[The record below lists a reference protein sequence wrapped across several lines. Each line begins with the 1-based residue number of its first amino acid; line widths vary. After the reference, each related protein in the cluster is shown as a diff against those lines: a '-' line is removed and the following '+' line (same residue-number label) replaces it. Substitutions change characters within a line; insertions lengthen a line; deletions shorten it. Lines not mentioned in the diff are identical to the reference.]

1 VAVPALRRTPVP
13 RPLLLALLAA
23 IAAIIVWGVLRKGD
37 PPKVSFA
44 RVKRQTLVSTLPT
57 NGKVEPSLW
66 QAVRAE
72 TGGIVSRAP
81 VEDGQTVTA
90 GAVLA
95 AIADPSLQA
104 EIDAAQAKL
113 NEARA
118 NLASQ
123 EAGGKPAEFTDIENN
138 LARARF
144 DLEQAQKTLA
154 TLERLVA
161 RHAATQQEADAAR
174 NKVQQSE
181 LEIAG
186 LEKRKRSLVSPTE
199 VAAARARVGDAETAL
214 QLAQRR
220 EALSLVRAPMAG
232 VVYGR
237 EVRQGSYVNPGDL
250 VANVGHMDRLR
261 VRVYVDEPE
270 LGRVAV
276 AQPVTITW
284 DALPG
289 RQWHGEVE
297 KKPVAVQALGSRQVG
312 EVVCSIANEGRALI
326 PGTNVNA
333 EIRTAVVENALVIPK
348 ETLRHDAQGDYVLA
362 LKGGAVERRA
372 VKQGASSI
380 TMVQILEGL
389 GDGDA
394 VALPSDT
401 PLKDGDRVTAAM

>member
-1 VAVPALRRTPVP
+1 LKKL
-13 RPLLLALLAA
+13 LLLALLAA

-81 VEDGQTVTA
+81 VEDGQTVAA

-95 AIADPSLQA
+95 TIADPSLQA

-144 DLEQAQKTLA
+144 DLEQVQKTLA

-186 LEKRKRSLVSPTE
+186 LDKRKRSLVSPTE

-297 KKPVAVQALGSRQVG
+297 KKPVAVEALGSRQVG

-333 EIRTAVVENALVIPK
+333 EIRTAVVENAVVIPK

-362 LKGGAVERRA
+362 LKAGAVERRA

-389 GDGDA
+389 GDADA

>member
-1 VAVPALRRTPVP
+1 
-13 RPLLLALLAA
+13 LALLAA

-44 RVKRQTLVSTLPT
+44 HVKRQTLVSTLPT

-81 VEDGQTVTA
+81 VEDGQTVAA

-144 DLEQAQKTLA
+144 DLEQVQKTLA

-186 LEKRKRSLVSPTE
+186 LDKRKRSLVSPTE

-297 KKPVAVQALGSRQVG
+297 KKPVAVEALGSRQVG

-333 EIRTAVVENALVIPK
+333 EIRTAVVENAVVIPK

-362 LKGGAVERRA
+362 LKAGAVERRA

-389 GDGDA
+389 GDADA

>member
-1 VAVPALRRTPVP
+1 LKKL
-13 RPLLLALLAA
+13 LLLALVAA
-23 IAAIIVWGVLRKGD
+23 IAAIIVWGVLRKSD

-81 VEDGQTVTA
+81 VEDGQTVAA

-174 NKVQQSE
+174 DKVQQSE

-214 QLAQRR
+214 QLAGRR
-220 EALSLVRAPMAG
+220 EALSLVRSPMAG
-232 VVYGR
+232 VVYGG
-237 EVRQGSYVNPGDL
+237 EVRAGSYVNPGDL
-250 VANVGHMDRLR
+250 VANVGQMDRLR

-276 AQPVTITW
+276 DQPVTITW

-333 EIRTAVVENALVIPK
+333 EIRTAVVENAMVIPK
-348 ETLRHDAQGDYVLA
+348 EALRHDAQGDYVLA

-380 TMVQILEGL
+380 TLVQILEGL
-389 GDGDA
+389 GDADA
-394 VALPSDT
+394 AALPSET

>member
-1 VAVPALRRTPVP
+1 MKKL
-13 RPLLLALLAA
+13 LLLALVAA
-23 IAAIIVWGVLRKGD
+23 IAAIIVWGVLRKSD
-37 PPKVSFA
+37 PPKVNFA

-81 VEDGQTVTA
+81 VEDGQTVAA

-138 LARARF
+138 LARARS

-174 NKVQQSE
+174 LKVQQSE

-220 EALSLVRAPMAG
+220 EALSLVRSPMAG

-237 EVRQGSYVNPGDL
+237 EVRQGSYLNAGDL
-250 VANVGHMDRLR
+250 VANVGRMDRLR

-297 KKPVAVQALGSRQVG
+297 KKPVAIQALGTRQVG
-312 EVVCSIANEGRALI
+312 EVVCSIANEGGALI

-333 EIRTAVVENALVIPK
+333 EIRTAVVENAMVIPK
-348 ETLRHDAQGDYVLA
+348 ETLRHDAQGDYLLA

-380 TMVQILEGL
+380 TLVQIVEGL
-389 GDGDA
+389 GDADF